1 LTEVKDMPI
10 IVDDTMDPEMGPA
23 IEFWR
28 EDVWRKRGELNIL
41 RRLLGKRFGD
51 LPAWVDERLSG
62 LSSAELEE
70 VALRFI
76 DAANI
81 DDLFNRELPR

>member
-1 LTEVKDMPI
+1 
-10 IVDDTMDPEMGPA
+10 MDPEMGPA